1 MRHKVLQPRLCDY
14 ITHLVLEHVWSS
26 CIYALWILGFSC
38 IASKKAAIFV
48 SLCITNESFAKTPK
62 YEFVNIDLSLEQSIW
77 CVAEVVKPSTTA
89 SPYVELK
96 YEWPIKGK

>member
-1 MRHKVLQPRLCDY
+1 MRVCPTPPNY
-14 ITHLVLEHVWSS
+14 I
-26 CIYALWILGFSC
+26 
-38 IASKKAAIFV
+38 
-48 SLCITNESFAKTPK
+48 
-62 YEFVNIDLSLEQSIW
+62 FVNIDISLEQSIW

>member
-1 MRHKVLQPRLCDY
+1 MD
-14 ITHLVLEHVWSS
+14 IS
-26 CIYALWILGFSC
+26 FSC
-38 IASKKAAIFV
+38 IVSKKAAIFV
-48 SLCITNESFAKTPK
+48 SQFTNESMPK
-62 YEFVNIDLSLEQSIW
+62 LPNYIFVNIDISLEQSIW

>member
-1 MRHKVLQPRLCDY
+1 MDIRLFLY
-14 ITHLVLEHVWSS
+14 
-26 CIYALWILGFSC
+26 CI
-38 IASKKAAIFV
+38 KKAAIFV
-48 SLCITNESFAKTPK
+48 SQFTKESMSNPPN
-62 YEFVNIDLSLEQSIW
+62 YIFVNIDISLEQSIW